1 MVRKAK
7 KSKMRKTLDFNS
19 FNKIKF
25 TLASSAQLR
34 AQSFGEVKKPETI
47 NYRTFK
53 PEWEGLFCE
62 RIFGPVKDFECNCGK
77 YKWKKNENVICD
89 RCQVEVTESNVRRE
103 RMGHIEL
110 AVPVTHIWFLKK
122 PPSRIGLILNIKLA
136 DLEKIIYYASYV
148 VIDPG
153 KDTKL
158 KKNQLIGEEE
168 YQRYRREYGNRF
180 QAEIG
185 AGAIKTLLKEVEIQK
200 LYNETRDKI
209 KKESSQATQIRLVK
223 QLRVIDGFMKSSVKP
238 ENMVLDCIQVIPAD
252 LRPLVPLEGGRFAS
266 SDLNDLYRRIIN
278 RNNRLKH
285 IQDLKAPA
293 VMINSEKRLLQ
304 EAVDVLFENGARGKT
319 VNGPG
324 NRPLKSF
331 SDILKGKQGRFRQN
345 LLGKRVDYSGRSV
358 IVVGPNLRLGQCGLP
373 KEMALELF
381 KPFILK
387 ELLQKGIASTLK
399 SAKREL
405 EKQTPQV
412 YDILEKI
419 ISSRPVMLN
428 RAPTLHRFGIQ
439 AFQPILVEGKAIQ
452 LHPLVCT
459 AFNADFDGDQ
469 MAVHVP
475 LTVQACLE
483 ARLLMMATNNILNA
497 ANGQPIV
504 TPTQDVVLGCCYL
517 TKEKKGIKGEG
528 KIFANIDEVIV
539 AEQEMEV
546 DLHARIKVRGINKLK
561 ENDNWKR
568 EDFINPDCW
577 KDYTTVGRI
586 IFNQVVP
593 GELGYANRVIDKKS
607 ISEII
612 IKCYDKLGSNKTV
625 ALLDDVKKL
634 GFKYATISG
643 ISMSIEDMKT
653 PKVKNE
659 LINKSHEKVK
669 KIENAYNQGLI
680 TFTERY
686 HAIIDI
692 WTHVTEQIAS
702 LMINEL
708 KKQEDHV
715 HEEGVSD
722 FNSIYIM
729 SESGARGSKQ
739 QIRQLAGMRGLMARP
754 QKKITGQV
762 GEIIESPI
770 ESNFR
775 EGLTVLEYYIST
787 HGGRKGL
794 ADTALKTADAGYL
807 TRRLIDVAHD
817 VVVNVDDCGT
827 INGIRV
833 TELKEGDE
841 VIESLSERIIGR
853 YTVDR
858 ITNPLTDEVIIKTGE
873 MIMAEHAKK
882 IKEAEIELI
891 KIRSVLTC
899 ETSQGV
905 CAKCYGR
912 DLSTGKLADI
922 GLAVGIISAQS
933 IGEPGTQLT
942 LRTFHIGG
950 TASREVAKS
959 EIRSNNDGI
968 IKFHNIKTV
977 IDRENR
983 NVVISRNGEAGI
995 KTKKGIAKNIY
1006 QSIRYGARLLVKE
1019 NGRVKKGQLIA
1030 EWDPY
1035 SMPIISEF
1043 SGKVELH
1050 GISKDITL
1058 QEEVNRTTGMTDSII
1073 IPDRSGRLRP
1083 QISIVNR
1090 SRKKLVDYPL
1100 PVDTRLTVK
1109 NGSHVEAGDLVA
1121 RIPQDISKPRDIT
1134 GGLPRIS
1141 ELFEARNPKRS
1152 SIISE
1157 IEGKVKLG
1165 RTDKGEIKLTVEN
1178 DIGIKKE
1185 YKIPA
1190 DRHLVVY
1197 ESDNVREASPL
1208 TDGPVNPHDILQI
1221 KGAQDVQEYLLNEI
1235 QEVYRLQGV
1244 TINDKHIEVII
1255 RQMLSNVRIED
1266 GGDGNFL
1273 PGEQAKKQ
1281 KVLMEND
1288 KIASKKGKPVKYRP
1302 ILLGI
1307 TKAALLSDSF
1317 ISAASFQ
1324 ETTRILTQTSISG
1337 NVDNLIGLKE
1347 NVIIGRLI
1355 PAGTG
1360 MKSYQKEG
1368 K

>member
-1 MVRKAK
+1 MSKKAK
-7 KSKMRKTLDFNS
+7 KSRVRKAQDFSS
-19 FNKIKF
+19 FSKIRI
-25 TLASSAQLR
+25 TLASSSQIR
-34 AQSFGEVKKPETI
+34 GQSYGEVKKPETI

-53 PEWEGLFCE
+53 PEWDGLFCE

-77 YKWKKNENVICD
+77 YKWVKNKNVVCD
-89 RCQVEVTESNVRRE
+89 RCGVEVTEASVRRE

-110 AVPVTHIWFLKK
+110 AVPVTHIWYLKK
-122 PPSRIGLILNIKLA
+122 PPSRIGLLLSMKPA

-153 KDTKL
+153 KDTQL
-158 KKNQLIGEEE
+158 KKNQLLSEEE
-168 YQRYRREYGNRF
+168 YQRCRREYGNRF

-185 AGAIKTLLKEVEIQK
+185 AGAIKTLLKNVDIPK
-200 LYNETRDKI
+200 LYADTKSKI
-209 KKESSQATQIRLVK
+209 KKETSQTTQIRLVK
-223 QLRVIDGFMKSSVKP
+223 HLRIMDGFTKSNVKP

-285 IQDLKAPA
+285 IQNLKAPA

-304 EAVDVLFENGARGKT
+304 EAIDALFENGARGKT

-358 IVVGPNLRLGQCGLP
+358 IVVGPNLKLDQCGLP

-381 KPFILK
+381 KPFILR
-387 ELLQKGIASTLK
+387 ELLHQGIASTLK

-412 YDILEKI
+412 YDILENI

-428 RAPTLHRFGIQ
+428 RAPTLHRLGIQ

-483 ARLLMMATNNILNA
+483 ARLLMMATTNILNA
-497 ANGQPIV
+497 ANGHPII
-504 TPTQDVVLGCCYL
+504 TPSQDMILGCCYL
-517 TKEKKGIKGEG
+517 TKEKKGVRGEG
-528 KIFANIDEVIV
+528 KIFSNIDEVIV
-539 AEQEMEV
+539 AEQENEV
-546 DLHARIKVRGINKLK
+546 DLHARVKVRGINKLR
-561 ENDNWKR
+561 ESDGWKR
-568 EDFINPDCW
+568 EDFINIDGW
-577 KDYTTVGRI
+577 KDYTTVGRVI
-586 IFNQVVP
+586 LNEVVPEGLGFFNQ
-593 GELGYANRVIDKKS
+593 VIDKKVLS
-607 ISEII
+607 GIVML
-612 IKCYDKLGSNKTV
+612 CYNKLGSNKTV
-625 ALLDDVKKL
+625 TFLDDVKKI

-653 PKVKNE
+653 PAVKGE
-659 LINKSHEKVK
+659 LIKKSYEKVK
-669 KIENAYNQGLI
+669 KIESAYKQGLI

-692 WTHVTEQIAS
+692 WTHVTEQIAG

-708 KKQEDHV
+708 KKQEAQP
-715 HEEGVSD
+715 HEEGVPD

-807 TRRLIDVAHD
+807 TRRLIDVSHD
-817 VVVNVDDCGT
+817 VVVTIEDCGT
-827 INGIRV
+827 INGIRIS
-833 TELKEGDE
+833 ELKEGE
-841 VIESLSERIIGR
+841 ETIESLSERIVGR
-853 YTVDR
+853 FTVDR
-858 ITNPLTDEVIIKTGE
+858 ITNPLTDKVIVNVGEVVTD
-873 MIMAEHAKK
+873 EHTKK
-882 IKEAEIELI
+882 IKEADIEFI

-899 ETSQGV
+899 EAAHGV
-905 CAKCYGR
+905 CSKCYGK
-912 DLSTGKLADI
+912 DLSTGKFAEI
-922 GLAVGIISAQS
+922 GLAVGIIAAQS

-950 TASREVAKS
+950 SASREVAKS
-959 EIRSNNDGI
+959 EIRSKDDGL

-977 IDRENR
+977 VDRNNR
-983 NVVISRNGEAGI
+983 NIMISRNGEVGI
-995 KTKKGIAKNIY
+995 KAKKEASKNIYMTIPYGARILVKENTKTKKG
-1006 QSIRYGARLLVKE
+1006 QLL
-1019 NGRVKKGQLIA
+1019 A

-1043 SGKVELH
+1043 KGKVELN
-1050 GISKDITL
+1050 GISRDITL
-1058 QEEVNRTTGMTDSII
+1058 QEEVNRSTGMTDRII
-1073 IPDRSGRLRP
+1073 IPDRSGKLRP
-1083 QISIVNR
+1083 EISIMGR
-1090 SRKKLVDYPL
+1090 SKKKLIDYPL
-1100 PVDTRLTVK
+1100 PVDTRLNVK
-1109 NGSHVEAGDLVA
+1109 SGDHVEAGDLLA
-1121 RIPQDISKPRDIT
+1121 KIPQDISKPRDIT

-1152 SIISE
+1152 ALISE

-1165 RTDKGEIKLTVEN
+1165 RTLKGEIKLTVEN
-1178 DIGIKKE
+1178 DIGMSRE

-1197 ESDNVREASPL
+1197 EGDNVREASPL
-1208 TDGPVNPHDILQI
+1208 TDGPVNPHDILRI
-1221 KGAQDVQEYLLNEI
+1221 KGAHDVQEYLLNEI

-1244 TINDKHIEVII
+1244 KINDKHIETII
-1255 RQMLSNVRIED
+1255 RQMLSNVRIEES
-1266 GGDGNFL
+1266 GDGNFL
-1273 PGEQAKKQ
+1273 PGEQVKKW
-1281 KVLMEND
+1281 KVLIEND
-1288 KIASKKGKPVKYRP
+1288 KISAKKGNAVKYRP

-1307 TKAALLSDSF
+1307 TKAALFSDSF

-1337 NVDNLIGLKE
+1337 NVDNLMGLKE

-1360 MKSYQKEG
+1360 MKGYQKEG

>member
-1 MVRKAK
+1 MAKKAK
-7 KSKMRKTLDFNS
+7 KSQVLKSLDFGNFS
-19 FNKIKF
+19 KIRI
-25 TLASSAQLR
+25 TLSSSAQIR
-34 AQSFGEVKKPETI
+34 QQSYGEVKKPETI

-53 PEWEGLFCE
+53 PEWDGLFCE
-62 RIFGPVKDFECNCGK
+62 KIFGPVKDYECNCGK
-77 YKWKKNENVICD
+77 YKWIKNKNIVCD
-89 RCQVEVTESNVRRE
+89 RCGVEVTEASSRRE

-122 PPSRIGLILNIKLA
+122 PPSRIGLLLNMKLA
-136 DLEKIIYYASYV
+136 DLEKIIYYANYV
-148 VIDPG
+148 VINPG
-153 KDTKL
+153 KDTPL
-158 KKNQLIGEEE
+158 KKNQLLSEED
-168 YQRYRREYGNRF
+168 YQKYRREFGSRF

-185 AGAIKTLLKEVEIQK
+185 AGAIKTLLKGVDLHK
-200 LYNETRDKI
+200 LYNETKDKI
-209 KKESSQATQIRLVK
+209 KKETSQTSQIRLVK
-223 QLRVIDGFMKSSVKP
+223 QLRVSDGFIKSNVKP
-238 ENMVLDCIQVIPAD
+238 EYMVLDCIQVIPAD

-285 IQDLKAPA
+285 IQNLKAPA

-304 EAVDVLFENGARGKT
+304 EAVDALFENGARGKT

-358 IVVGPNLRLGQCGLP
+358 IVVGPNLKLDQCGLP

-405 EKQTPQV
+405 EKQTPQI
-412 YDILEKI
+412 YDILENI
-419 ISSRPVMLN
+419 ISSRPVLLN
-428 RAPTLHRFGIQ
+428 RAPTLHRLGIQ

-475 LTVQACLE
+475 LTVQACME
-483 ARLLMMATNNILNA
+483 ARLLMMASNNILNV
-497 ANGQPIV
+497 ANGQPIIM
-504 TPTQDVVLGCCYL
+504 PSQDMILGCCYL
-517 TKEKKGIKGEG
+517 TKEKRGAPGEG
-528 KIFANIDEVIV
+528 KIFTNIGEVIV
-539 AEQEMEV
+539 AEQQGEI
-546 DLHARIKVRGINKLK
+546 DLHACIKVRGINKLK
-561 ENDNWKR
+561 ESDEWKP
-568 EDFINPDCW
+568 ENLGDFSKW

-586 IFNQVVP
+586 IFNESVP
-593 GELGYANRVIDKKS
+593 KELGYYNEIIDKKVLS
-607 ISEII
+607 KII
-612 IKCYDKLGSNKTV
+612 IQCYNKIGSSKTV
-625 ALLDDVKKL
+625 EFLDSIKKL
-634 GFKYATISG
+634 GFKYATVSG

-653 PKVKNE
+653 PIEKQD
-659 LINKSHEKVK
+659 LIEKAHERVK
-669 KIENAYNQGLI
+669 KKETAYKQGLI

-692 WTHVTEQIAS
+692 WTHVTEQIAN
-702 LMINEL
+702 LMIDEL
-708 KKQEDHV
+708 KKQETLPYDAN
-715 HEEGVSD
+715 SD
-722 FNSIYIM
+722 EFNSIYLM
-729 SESGARGSKQ
+729 SESGARGSRQ

-794 ADTALKTADAGYL
+794 ADTALKTAEAGYL
-807 TRRLIDVAHD
+807 TRRLIDVAHEM
-817 VVVNVDDCGT
+817 VIAMEDCGT
-827 INGIRV
+827 INGIRIS
-833 TELKEGDE
+833 ELKEGEE
-841 VIESLSERIIGR
+841 VVESLFERIIGR
-853 YTVDR
+853 YTIDR
-858 ITNPLTDEVIIKTGE
+858 ITDPLTDEVIINGGE
-873 MIMAEHAKK
+873 MITREQAEK
-882 IKEAEIELI
+882 IREAGIESI
-891 KIRSVLTC
+891 RIRSVLTC
-899 ETSQGV
+899 ESPSGA
-905 CAKCYGR
+905 CSKCYGI
-912 DLSTGKLADI
+912 DLSTSRIVDI
-922 GLAVGIISAQS
+922 GLAVGVIAAQS

-950 TASREVAKS
+950 TASREVSKS
-959 EIRSNNDGI
+959 EIRAKDDGVVR
-968 IKFHNIKTV
+968 FQNIKTV
-977 IDRENR
+977 VDRNDR
-983 NVVISRNGEAGI
+983 TVIISRNGEISIRSG
-995 KTKKGIAKNIY
+995 KNIAKNIY
-1006 QSIRYGARLLVKE
+1006 QSVPYGARIVVKDE
-1019 NGRVKKGQLIA
+1019 SKVKKGERIA

-1035 SMPIISEF
+1035 AMPIISEF
-1043 SGKVELH
+1043 SGKIKL
-1050 GISKDITL
+1050 IDIQKNKTL
-1058 QEEVNRTTGMTDSII
+1058 QEELNRSTGVTDRIV
-1073 IPDRSGRLRP
+1073 IPDRSGKLRP
-1083 QISIVNR
+1083 QITVVN
-1090 SRKKLVDYPL
+1090 KQGNKLIDYPL

-1109 NGSHVEAGDLVA
+1109 NDDNVERGDLLA
-1121 RIPQDISKPRDIT
+1121 KIPQDISKPRDIT

-1152 SIISE
+1152 AIISE

-1165 RTDKGEIKLTVEN
+1165 RTQKGEIKLTVEN

-1197 ESDNVREASPL
+1197 EGDNVREASPL
-1208 TDGPVNPHDILQI
+1208 TDGPVNPHDILRI
-1221 KGAQDVQEYLLNEI
+1221 KSIQDVQEYLLNEI

-1244 TINDKHIEVII
+1244 KINDKHIEVII

-1266 GGDGNFL
+1266 GGDGSYL
-1273 PGEQAKKQ
+1273 PGEQVKKQ
-1281 KVLMEND
+1281 KVLEENE
-1288 KIASKKGKPVKYRP
+1288 KIASKKGKPIRYRP
-1302 ILLGI
+1302 ILLGV
-1307 TKAALLSDSF
+1307 TKAALSSDSF

-1324 ETTRILTQTSISG
+1324 ETTRVLSQTSISG
-1337 NVDNLIGLKE
+1337 NVDNLVGLKE

-1360 MKSYQKEG
+1360 MKCYQKEVE
-1368 K
+1368 